1 VVVPVAAAWRGLLSV
16 FTHPLSEDLV
26 NTTELSENDLWI
38 ASFYRS
44 SEMSG
49 AMFFGRVARTIRGPL
64 QKDVTHHFA
73 DESAHAAYWTDCI
86 NGLGLRAIPMRDA
99 YQDRY
104 LEAVGIPSSLMEV
117 MAITLVFEKRVIGH
131 YNQHLR
137 QETTIVE
144 PVKATI
150 QKIMQD
156 ERWHVRYVREA
167 LKDMEERY
175 GAEEIQST
183 LGRYTAADVEVYAQT
198 MAEYEERFV
207 AGK

>member
-1 VVVPVAAAWRGLLSV
+1 MGEDVVS
-16 FTHPLSEDLV
+16 DIQ
-26 NTTELSENDLWI
+26 LSENELWV

-73 DESAHAAYWTDCI
+73 DESAHASYWTDCI
-86 NGLGLRAIPMRDA
+86 DSLDQRAIPMRDA

-104 LEAVGIPSSLMEV
+104 MEAVGVPASLMEV
-117 MAITLVFEKRVIGH
+117 MAITLVFEKRTIGH

-137 QETTIVE
+137 QENTPA
-144 PVKATI
+144 PVRATI
-150 QKIMQD
+150 EKIMLD

-167 LKDMEERY
+167 LQDMEKRY
-175 GAEEIQST
+175 GKQEIEDT
-183 LGRYTAADVEVYAQT
+183 LARYTAADTEIYGKA
-198 MAEYEERFV
+198 MAEFAERF
-207 AGK
+207 AAQ

>member
-1 VVVPVAAAWRGLLSV
+1 
-16 FTHPLSEDLV
+16 V
-26 NTTELSENDLWI
+26 NHGELSENELWM

-73 DESAHAAYWTDCI
+73 DEAAHASYWTGCI
-86 NGLGLRAIPMRDA
+86 DALGQRAIPMRDA

-104 LEAVGIPSSLMEV
+104 LEAVGVPASLMEV
-117 MAITLVFEKRVIGH
+117 MAITLVFEKRTIGH

-137 QETTIVE
+137 REATTG
-144 PVKATI
+144 PVRATI
-150 QKIMQD
+150 EKIMHD

-167 LKDMEERY
+167 LQGMEQRY
-175 GAEEIQST
+175 GAQEIQST
-183 LGRYTAADVEVYAQT
+183 LARYTAADIEIYAQA
-198 MAEYEERFV
+198 MAEYDERF
-207 AGK
+207 AASQ

>member
-1 VVVPVAAAWRGLLSV
+1 MN
-16 FTHPLSEDLV
+16 D
-26 NTTELSENDLWI
+26 TELSENELWM

-49 AMFFGRVARTIRGPL
+49 AMFFGRVARVIRGPL

-86 NGLGLRAIPMRDA
+86 NGLGQRAIPIRDA

-104 LEAVGIPSSLMEV
+104 LDAVGIPSSLMEV
-117 MAITLVFEKRVIGH
+117 MAITMVFEKRVIGH

-137 QETTIVE
+137 RETTINE

-150 QKIMQD
+150 EKIMRD

-167 LKDMEERY
+167 LKGMEERY
-175 GAEEIQST
+175 GAEEIEST
-183 LGRYTAADVEVYAQT
+183 LARYTAADVEVYAQT
-198 MAEYEERFV
+198 MAEYDERFT
-207 AGK
+207 ASQ

>member
-1 VVVPVAAAWRGLLSV
+1 MSDIR
-16 FTHPLSEDLV
+16 
-26 NTTELSENDLWI
+26 LSENELWI

-73 DESAHAAYWTDCI
+73 DESAHASYWTNCI
-86 NGLGLRAIPMRDA
+86 DSLDQRAIPMRDA

-104 LEAVGIPSSLMEV
+104 MDAVGVPASLMEV
-117 MAITLVFEKRVIGH
+117 MAITLVFEKRTIGH

-137 QETTIVE
+137 EANTPA
-144 PVKATI
+144 PVRATI
-150 QKIMQD
+150 EKIMLD

-167 LKDMEERY
+167 LQDMEQRY
-175 GAEEIQST
+175 GKQEIEDT
-183 LGRYTAADVEVYAQT
+183 LARYTAADVEIYGKA
-198 MAEYEERFV
+198 MAEFEERF
-207 AGK
+207 AAQ